1 MVGSPRVNSDLD
13 GHISLTSLLC
23 NKVVRTQIIGDWIY
37 FFPITWEICVYIYT
51 YIFWKNGFF
60 FEQILARA
68 DGGDLA
74 PQ

>member
-13 GHISLTSLLC
+13 GHIYLTSLLC

-37 FFPITWEICVYIYT
+37 FFSITWEIYIY
-51 YIFWKNGFF
+51 ILKEWLF